1 MKRFQRKLAS
11 GLFYGLLPALLGSVL
26 LTFCSSA
33 LAQIPQPNGGTIRPG
48 TLPLRWDTGG
58 PKCMQMPEWQ
68 VHEYNPDLILMRQS
82 GCTDYEKPFVFLLFG
97 KDRAMLLDTGS
108 RNGNIVPALERV
120 MHDWMLRNGRSSM
133 PLLVVHTHSHED
145 HVFGDPAIRAM
156 DDPAIPVTYLAP
168 TVEATTKFY
177 GIAHWP
183 EGIGQVDLGDR
194 TIDVIPIP
202 GHDVV
207 SVAFYDRQTAI
218 LFSGDSVYPGRIYI
232 RDFDAFAR
240 SNRRMVQ
247 FTEGKVVAHLLGNH
261 IEQTRTPYLD
271 YPVGTMYQPDEH
283 ALELSRGTLLEMQ
296 DAIDALG
303 GKPKRVAYA
312 EFSLWPVGPG
322 FPESAAERKAYQ
334 DRQEYQKKHRWDQ
347 SASGTGQAH

>member
-1 MKRFQRKLAS
+1 MKMAQRHLALS
-11 GLFYGLLPALLGSVL
+11 RLCSLLGTVVGGLLLVGPAPVQG
-26 LTFCSSA
+26 
-33 LAQIPQPNGGTIRPG
+33 QIPEPNGGVIRPG
-48 TLPLRWDTGG
+48 TLPLRWATGG

-82 GCTDYEKPFVFLLFG
+82 GCTDYEKPFVFVLFG

-120 MHDWMLRNGRSSM
+120 MHDWMLRNERTAM

-145 HVFGDPAIRAM
+145 HTFGDVAIRAM
-156 DDPAIPVTYLAP
+156 NDPAVPVTYLAP
-168 TVEATTKFY
+168 TVPATAKFY
-177 GIAHWP
+177 GIVRWP
-183 EGIGQVDLGDR
+183 EDIGHVDLGDR

-207 SVAFYDRQTAI
+207 SVAFYDRQTAV
-218 LFSGDSVYPGRIYI
+218 LFTGDSVYPGRIYI
-232 RDFDAFAR
+232 RDFTAFAR

-271 YPVGTMYQPDEH
+271 YPVGTMYQPEEH
-283 ALELSRGTLLEMQ
+283 ALELPRGTLLEMQ

-312 EFSLWPVGPG
+312 EFSLWPVGPE
-322 FPESAAERKAYQ
+322 FPESTAERNAYRE
-334 DRQEYQKKHRWDQ
+334 RQEYQKKHRWDQ
-347 SASGTGQAH
+347 TDPIAPANR